1 MNGEKEE
8 RKKFYDKVVALVGE
22 EPKKGEIIKENAG
35 RNKWLYG
42 FSSYSE
48 SSAIVIHTTS
58 LRFNEGWN
66 MGRREKTL
74 EVGPDQDKLFVGW
87 EVVSNWTDGTNGE
100 WWKTV
105 EQILLTNHAAIHF
118 KSLLD
123 RGCDWTA
130 NFYWVDSKDY
140 QFG

>member
-58 LRFNEGWN
+58 LRFNEGYHI
-66 MGRREKTL
+66 GRREKTL

-87 EVVSNWTDGTNGE
+87 EVVSNYSDGTNGE

-118 KSLLD
+118 KSLL
-123 RGCDWTA
+123 
-130 NFYWVDSKDY
+130 
-140 QFG
+140 